1 MPDRI
6 RTVSPTPHPRL
17 VKDAQ
22 GQPLHVPAD
31 WELLPPGDAA
41 MTRRLR
47 AEGPHWIMEEQR
59 GRKTFSRGTFGPK
72 ATIERLRRGLEIE
85 RAQPAHALKMARE
98 KARRDVAQER
108 YVDEFHEE
116 VLAFLAFDPL
126 HAELAKRLAAAVTTH
141 ATPVGSGT
149 VARTERIPVAERAE
163 SAVIAWMRH
172 QTTAYDRLSI
182 ARIKGERREVRRML
196 AQRSRAL
203 LERYRAG
210 QPADPACPLV
220 AALNRA
226 PA

>member
-22 GQPLHVPAD
+22 GQPLHVPPD

-72 ATIERLRRGLEIE
+72 TTIERLRRSLEIE
-85 RAQPAHALKMARE
+85 RAQPSHALKMARE
-98 KARRDVAQER
+98 KARREVAQER
-108 YVDEFHEE
+108 YVDEFHQE

-126 HAELAKRLAAAVTTH
+126 HAALAQRLATAVTTH

-220 AALNRA
+220 AALDRA
-226 PA
+226 PV